1 MKVYEIAW
9 APPIMQE
16 LIAAK
21 RPECQERLR
30 ARAAEVVGSRNERTF
45 LKLRIK
51 AVIAYGRRGIE
62 DSTVFSATPLG
73 IERYVLS
80 LLILRQYFDE
90 PTREWIQPWIDEL
103 LEIAEQTREVRIGLW
118 KLQQDLGEQ

>member
-1 MKVYEIAW
+1 
-9 APPIMQE
+9 
-16 LIAAK
+16 
-21 RPECQERLR
+21 
-30 ARAAEVVGSRNERTF
+30 
-45 LKLRIK
+45 
-51 AVIAYGRRGIE
+51 
-62 DSTVFSATPLG
+62 
-73 IERYVLS
+73 VLS